1 MKCKVVLSGLAIIAS
16 LALSATVAQAGAG
29 GSPTTL
35 LGFFVCHDTAGVAP
49 TGSFDLESPV
59 LGPVD
64 SGGSPLLQR
73 VKLGKAALACAFAR
87 LFPVPTQHTPD
98 GDPIPIE
105 PGIAEQMTCYPVI
118 NPKASPTVLWDV
130 FGDALV
136 GSPETDPVPS
146 AVSSTRVKYLCSP
159 GAFFQPPQE

>member
-1 MKCKVVLSGLAIIAS
+1 MKCKVVLGGLAIIGS

-35 LGFFVCHDTAGVAP
+35 LGFFVCHETAGVAP

-87 LFPVPTQHTPD
+87 LFPVPTQQNPTPD
-98 GDPIPIE
+98 AIE
-105 PGIAEQMTCYPVI
+105 PGIAEQMTCYPVL
-118 NPKASPTVLWDV
+118 NPKASPTLLWDV

-136 GSPETDPVPS
+136 GDLVTIP
-146 AVSSTRVKYLCSP
+146 VSSTKVKYLCSP
-159 GAFFQPPQE
+159 GAFFQHIQE